1 MRLTALLRKVS
12 KPRVIRRV
20 TGGVAAAAFVFSLF
34 PALPCHAACHLG
46 APQEGQAPAVVQVG
60 PSTTSSARV
69 FIGVFP
75 RTLDEERAAALGI
88 GEKQGVYVM
97 NTVPNSPAERG
108 GLKKGD
114 VIVAFNGQ
122 PVANNEQFRDFLRT
136 CEPGKAVTF
145 DVIRDKKRQTVT
157 VVPDQ
162 PEAARSFTFS
172 IPGAVG
178 ITGTIDPEAM
188 RRHAEQWRKR
198 AEAFRGQAQRMRGL
212 SMIYASPGRLGVR
225 TQNLSDQL
233 ATYFGVADG
242 GVLVTEVVKGSAAEK
257 AGVQAGDCI
266 VKVGESAVHNPNE
279 LSRELRKVEAG
290 TVNVTVVR
298 NKQTLVLTP
307 TLEKKVSLTRG
318 EFPALLGDMP
328 EAFEFTIDMPQVFEF
343 NNEMPAIQ
351 VPEGEA
357 FEFMIPATEAL
368 PDEAPVATPVLPTQ
382 PALRRE
388 LTPTRMPAPPRN
400 PQRKAV
406 GSSTTPVIM

>member
-1 MRLTALLRKVS
+1 LTALLRKVS

-46 APQEGQAPAVVQVG
+46 ASQEGQAPAVVQVG
-60 PSTTSSARV
+60 PATTSSARV

-122 PVANNEQFRDFLRT
+122 PVANNEQFRDYLRT

-212 SMIYASPGRLGVR
+212 SMGYASPGRLGVR

-266 VKVGESAVHNPNE
+266 VRVGETAVHNPNE

-307 TLEKKVSLTRG
+307 TLEKKVGVTFTPGQLQELSTLGGMPGIIDLAVEASEFAPLIMIEPG
-318 EFPALLGDMP
+318 EELDIPDAPQILP
-328 EAFEFTIDMPQVFEF
+328 EES
-343 NNEMPAIQ
+343 
-351 VPEGEA
+351 EG
-357 FEFMIPATEAL
+357 
-368 PDEAPVATPVLPTQ
+368 PVATPVIPTRRAASRVLA
-382 PALRRE
+382 PA
-388 LTPTRMPAPPRN
+388 RMPAPPRV
-400 PQRKAV
+400 PQRTVV
-406 GSSTTPVIM
+406 GLSDTPVIM